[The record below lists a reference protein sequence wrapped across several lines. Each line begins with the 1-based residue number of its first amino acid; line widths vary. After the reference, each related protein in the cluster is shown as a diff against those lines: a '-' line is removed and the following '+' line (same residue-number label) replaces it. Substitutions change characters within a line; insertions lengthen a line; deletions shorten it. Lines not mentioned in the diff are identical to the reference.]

1 MKTKL
6 SALSIL
12 LLGSL
17 AIAGEPGQTSA
28 STKADGV
35 TAQKHQE
42 KSQEAKADSTRD
54 GADNS
59 ATNKRDNNPA
69 EATADQQK
77 NDHSD
82 VDLTAKIR
90 RSIVSDKS
98 LSTNAHNVKIIAQNG
113 VVTLKGPVHSEAEK
127 RTIEQRASS
136 IAGQSNVKSEI
147 DVKP

>member
-12 LLGSL
+12 FLGSL
-17 AIAGEPGQTSA
+17 ALAGQPGQTSA
-28 STKADGV
+28 STKADGGSA
-35 TAQKHQE
+35 TP
-42 KSQEAKADSTRD
+42 DSTR
-54 GADNS
+54 ADN
-59 ATNKRDNNPA
+59 TGINKRDNESTEP
-69 EATADQQK
+69 TADQQK
-77 NDHSD
+77 NNHSD

-98 LSTNAHNVKIIAQNG
+98 LSTNAHNVKIVAQNG

-127 RTIEQRASS
+127 STIEQRASS
-136 IAGQSNVKSEI
+136 IAGQSNVKNEI